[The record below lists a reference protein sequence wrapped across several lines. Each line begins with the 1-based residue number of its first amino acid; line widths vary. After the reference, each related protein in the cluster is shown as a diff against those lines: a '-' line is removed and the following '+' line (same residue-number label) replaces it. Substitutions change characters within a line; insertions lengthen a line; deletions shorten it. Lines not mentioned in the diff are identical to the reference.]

1 MTNQQ
6 HAQWKAQ
13 AYQHWRENNP
23 QMVARL
29 RKSGQLQTQLDQA
42 VQSTASQMQTL
53 REAGLS
59 HQEAWEQAR
68 QTLFLP
74 QEPSADE
81 AMEPDEGAAL
91 YAETQRMLAN
101 LPMPGEKVQ

>member
-1 MTNQQ
+1 MNQQ

-29 RKSGQLQTQLDQA
+29 RKAGQLQTQLDQA
-42 VQSTASQMQTL
+42 VQSTADQMQTL

-68 QTLFLP
+68 QSLFLP
-74 QEPSADE
+74 QEPGADE
-81 AMEPDEGAAL
+81 PMEQDEGAKL
-91 YAETQRMLAN
+91 YAETQRALAN
-101 LPMPGEKVQ
+101 VRMPGERQE